1 MKPLSI
7 TEVTYKEIEW
17 LDSEDYQ
24 GLQSFIEEVYSLS
37 FNNSISNGT
46 VITVEVKKDLDESY
60 EQADYEEFMGEF
72 KSGKEV
78 EDWQF
83 AHILTDLCK
92 LGHIEPGNYLVN
104 IWW

>member
-1 MKPLSI
+1 MKNLSI

-17 LDSEDYQ
+17 LDGEDYQ
-24 GLQSFIEEVYSLS
+24 GLQSFIEEVYSLMW
-37 FNNSISNGT
+37 NNAISNGT
-46 VITVEVKKDLDESY
+46 TITAEVKKELEDYD
-60 EQADYEEFMGEF
+60 QAHFEKFMADF

-83 AHILTDLCK
+83 SHILTDLCK
-92 LGHIEPGNYLVN
+92 LGYIEPGNYLVN